1 MKCYILLANAMMSV
15 LGQSYGNE
23 VLNSYG
29 LQNAFGKDV

>member
-1 MKCYILLANAMMSV
+1 MMSV

-29 LQNAFGKDV
+29 LQNAFGKDGLWDTN